1 MSGKHVT
8 DQQVRLYMDYRKSY
22 TQTVA
27 AAKAGLSERT
37 ARRIDSKA
45 HQPVARKRSWR
56 TREDPLTDVWEPI
69 VLPLLNQIPDL
80 PAIDI
85 FDHLCELHADKFD
98 TRARRTL
105 ERRVNHW
112 RQLNGPDLPV
122 IFPQEHLPG
131 EQGIADFTAVDSP
144 VTIAGEPAPHRL
156 FHYRLSC
163 SGWAYAEPVW
173 GGESYTALASGLSR
187 AYEASGGVPQEQRTD
202 SLSAA
207 YKNRQEQDDF
217 TDNYAQFCQHYNVK
231 ATRNNRGVAH
241 ENGSIE
247 SPNGH
252 LKPRLQRALQI
263 RGSFDFDSRE
273 AYGQFVAQIVAR
285 HNRRIDSAFKAEQ
298 RQLQPLPQATSV
310 NYTEQNVR
318 VSRTST
324 VVFKRVTYSVP
335 SRLKNA
341 RVLLRAFDD
350 RLELYCSG
358 AHTVTLVRLFARNQQ
373 RLHSVNYRHLIE
385 SLVKKPRA
393 LRHYRWR
400 DELIPEGDY
409 QQIWRWLEQHHDP
422 DRASYLMVRL
432 LHLAHKSDQ
441 EQALGRYVLAQL
453 EQDQFPCLLQ
463 CEKRFLD
470 QPGAIPTINISQHA
484 LSQYSVLITQGVAA

>member
-1 MSGKHVT
+1 
-8 DQQVRLYMDYRKSY
+8 MDYRKTH
-22 TQTVA
+22 TQALA

-37 ARRIDSKA
+37 ARRIDSDEHYPA
-45 HQPVARKRSWR
+45 GGKRTWR
-56 TREDPLTDVWEPI
+56 TRPDPLTNVWEPI
-69 VLPLLNQIPDL
+69 VLPLLKQIPDL

-85 FDHLCELHADKFD
+85 FEHLCEFHPDKFD
-98 TRARRTL
+98 TRSRRTL

-112 RQLNGPDLPV
+112 RQLHGPDLMV
-122 IFPQEHLPG
+122 TFPQEHFPG
-131 EQGIADFTAVDSP
+131 EQGIADFTVVESP
-144 VTIAGEPAPHRL
+144 VTVAGEPAPHRL
-156 FHYRLSC
+156 FHYRLTY
-163 SGWAYAEPVW
+163 SGWAFAEPVW

-187 AYEASGGVPQEQRTD
+187 AYQASDGVPKEQRTD

-217 TDNYAQFCQHYNVK
+217 TSRYEQFCKHYNVK
-231 ATRNNRGVAH
+231 ATRNNRGQAH
-241 ENGSIE
+241 ENGAIE
-247 SPNGH
+247 SPHGH
-252 LKPRLQRALQI
+252 LKPRIERALQI
-263 RGSFDFDSRE
+263 RGSYDFESRQ
-273 AYGQFVAQIVAR
+273 AYAQFIAQIVAR
-285 HNRRIDSAFKAEQ
+285 HNRRIASAFKVEQ
-298 RQLQPLPQATSV
+298 RQLQPLPSAASV
-310 NYTEQNVR
+310 NYTEEHVR

-324 VVFKRVTYSVP
+324 IMYKRVTYTVP
-335 SRLKNA
+335 SRLKHA

-358 AHTVTLVRLFARNQQ
+358 IHTLTLERLFARNQE

-409 QQIWRWLEQHHDP
+409 QYIWQWLEQHHDP
-422 DRASYLMVRL
+422 DRACHLMVRL

-441 EQALGRYVLAQL
+441 EQALGRYVLA
-453 EQDQFPCLLQ
+453 EISRGQFPCLIQ

-470 QPGAIPTINISQHA
+470 HPGEIPIINVNQHA
-484 LSQYSVLITQGVAA
+484 LSQYSVLITQGAAA

>member
-1 MSGKHVT
+1 
-8 DQQVRLYMDYRKSY
+8 MDYRKSH
-22 TQTVA
+22 TQIVA

-37 ARRIDSKA
+37 ARRIDSQA
-45 HQPVARKRSWR
+45 HQPTARKRPWR
-56 TREDPLTDVWEPI
+56 TRQDPLNDVWEPI

-85 FDHLCELHADKFD
+85 FDHLCEFHADKFD
-98 TRARRTL
+98 TRSRRTL

-112 RQLNGPDLPV
+112 RQLHGPDLPV

-131 EQGIADFTAVDSP
+131 QQGIADFTVVNTP

-156 FHYRLSC
+156 FHYRLTY

-187 AYEASGGVPQEQRTD
+187 AYRASGGVPKEQRTD

-217 TDNYAQFCQHYNVK
+217 TDKYEQFCKHYQVK
-231 ATRNNRGVAH
+231 ATRNNRGQAH

-252 LKPRLQRALQI
+252 LKPRLHRALQI
-263 RGSFDFDSRE
+263 RGSFDFETRE
-273 AYGQFVAQIVAR
+273 AYSQFVAQIVAR
-285 HNRRIDSAFKAEQ
+285 HNRQIASVFKTEQ
-298 RQLQPLPQATSV
+298 RQLQSLPVAASV
-310 NYTEQNVR
+310 NYTEQSVR

-324 VVFKRVTYSVP
+324 IAFKRVTYSVP

-350 RLELYCSG
+350 RLELYCNG
-358 AHTVTLVRLFARNQQ
+358 THTVTLKRLFARNQQ

-393 LRHYRWR
+393 LRLYRWR
-400 DELIPEGDY
+400 DELIPVGDY
-409 QQIWRWLEQHHDP
+409 QHIWRWLEQHHDP
-422 DRASYLMVRL
+422 DRACYLMVRL
-432 LHLAHKSDQ
+432 LHLAHKSDE
-441 EQALGRYVLAQL
+441 EQALGRYVVAQL
-453 EQDQFPCLLQ
+453 EQGQFPCLML

-470 QPGAIPTINISQHA
+470 QPVVIPEINVNQHP
-484 LSQYSVLITQGVAA
+484 LSQYNVLITQGAVA